1 MSKSIERNTKAV
13 FFSNMV
19 NPLLLF
25 VCTSKAHVFPL
36 QSDYIFTSDSRSPV
50 LARKSSVCV
59 KSGPSHACSFSAPPF
74 ALCKDFC
81 KCSVRCNSLSL
92 CSNNVDRV
100 NKPEYPIVSSA
111 DGVTSISKSLKF
123 TPTIGSSTYLFRVV
137 SHCNIHRKRKLH
149 KNVIALSFINSANC
163 HDIAKKFIV
172 GKNGISVF

>member
-36 QSDYIFTSDSRSPV
+36 QSDDIFRSDSRSPV
-50 LARKSSVCV
+50 FARKSSVCA
-59 KSGPSHACSFSAPPF
+59 KSGPSHACSFSFPLF
-74 ALCKDFC
+74 ALCKEFYN
-81 KCSVRCNSLSL
+81 CSVRCNSVSL

-100 NKPEYPIVSSA
+100 NKPESPIVSSS
-111 DGVTSISKSLKF
+111 DGVTNISKSVKF

-149 KNVIALSFINSANC
+149 KNVIALSFIISANC